1 MTGVQTCALPI
12 FHKIIKDKER
22 LAVNKIMNDA
32 NLCDNASE
40 EYEYLMHE
48 KRKLE
53 KDLSNLPKNDPKK
66 KSVTVALSALQTK
79 LSKNRQKNPKSKNEQ
94 KNLTQVKNDSNDVTL
109 RQILCEIK
117 NHELIQRKILAT
129 LESIKTLL
137 ENKK

>member
-1 MTGVQTCALPI
+1 ML
-12 FHKIIKDKER
+12 FR
-22 LAVNKIMNDA
+22 
-32 NLCDNASE
+32 S
-40 EYEYLMHE
+40 
-48 KRKLE
+48 
-53 KDLSNLPKNDPKK
+53 
-66 KSVTVALSALQTK
+66 K

-109 RQILCEIK
+109 HQILCEIK